1 MARGKIVLATGAFDL
16 LHFGHV
22 RFLEASK
29 RRGGPGA
36 KLIVVVARD
45 KTVLNRK
52 GRMPILP
59 EDQRRELVGS
69 LRVVDK
75 AILGHTRLDLL
86 GVLREVRPDIISVGY
101 DQTQIKASV
110 ERLLRE
116 QGLPVRVVQIPK
128 FGSSGLNS
136 STGIKQRVARRWT
149 NRAKPRTVPGC

>member
-16 LHFGHV
+16 LHLGHV

-29 RRGGPGA
+29 QKGGPGA

-52 GRMPILP
+52 GRLPILP

-75 AILGHTRLDLL
+75 AILGHTHLDLL
-86 GVLREVRPDIISVGY
+86 GVLLEVKPDIISVGY
-101 DQTQIKASV
+101 DQKQIKASV
-110 ERLLRE
+110 EKLLTE
-116 QGLPVRVVQIPK
+116 QGLPLRVLQIPK

-136 STGIKQRVARRWT
+136 STRIKQRVAKRWAKRTKSRR
-149 NRAKPRTVPGC
+149 VPGC

>member
-16 LHFGHV
+16 LHSGHV

-29 RRGGPGA
+29 RRGGPAA

-101 DQTQIKASV
+101 DQKQIKASV
-110 ERLLRE
+110 EKLLRE

-136 STGIKQRVARRWT
+136 STGIRQRVAERWT
-149 NRAKPRTVPGC
+149 KRTKPRRVLGC

>member
-16 LHFGHV
+16 LHLGHV
-22 RFLEASK
+22 RFLESSK
-29 RRGGPGA
+29 QRGGPGA

-69 LRVVDK
+69 LRVVNK
-75 AILGHTRLDLL
+75 AILGHTHLDLL

-101 DQTQIKASV
+101 DQRQIRSSV
-110 ERLLRE
+110 EHLLRKE
-116 QGLPVRVVQIPK
+116 RLHIRVAQIPK
-128 FGSSGLNS
+128 YGPNGLNS
-136 STGIKQRVARRWT
+136 STGIKQRVVKRWSKRTRPRR
-149 NRAKPRTVPGC
+149 APGC

>member
-16 LHFGHV
+16 LHSGHV

-75 AILGHTRLDLL
+75 AILGHTHLDLL

-101 DQTQIKASV
+101 DQKQIKASV
-110 ERLLRE
+110 EKLLRE

-149 NRAKPRTVPGC
+149 NRAKPRRVLGY

>member
-1 MARGKIVLATGAFDL
+1 
-16 LHFGHV
+16 
-22 RFLEASK
+22 LEASK

-75 AILGHTRLDLL
+75 AILGHSRLDLL

-101 DQTQIKASV
+101 DQKQIKASV

-136 STGIKQRVARRWT
+136 STGIKQRVAERWT
-149 NRAKPRTVPGC
+149 KRTKPRRVLGC

>member
-1 MARGKIVLATGAFDL
+1 
-16 LHFGHV
+16 
-22 RFLEASK
+22 LEASK
-29 RRGGPGA
+29 RRGGHGA

-75 AILGHTRLDLL
+75 AILGHAHLDLL
-86 GVLREVRPDIISVGY
+86 GGLREVRPDIVSVGY
-101 DQTQIKASV
+101 DQKQIKASV
-110 ERLLRE
+110 EKLLRE

-149 NRAKPRTVPGC
+149 SRAKPRRVLGF

>member
-1 MARGKIVLATGAFDL
+1 LARGKIVLATGAFDL
-16 LHFGHV
+16 LHLGHV

-69 LRVVDK
+69 LRMVDK

-86 GVLREVRPDIISVGY
+86 GVLREVRPDIVSVGY
-101 DQTQIKASV
+101 DQKQIKASV
-110 ERLLRE
+110 EKLLRE

-149 NRAKPRTVPGC
+149 DQAKPRRVLGC

>member
-16 LHFGHV
+16 LHLGHV

-69 LRVVDK
+69 LRMVDK

-86 GVLREVRPDIISVGY
+86 GVLREVRPDIVSVGY
-101 DQTQIKASV
+101 DQKQIKASV
-110 ERLLRE
+110 EKLLRE

-149 NRAKPRTVPGC
+149 DQAKPRRVLGC

>member
-1 MARGKIVLATGAFDL
+1 LTHGKIVLATGVFDL
-16 LHFGHV
+16 LHSGHV
-22 RFLEASK
+22 RFLQASK

-75 AILGHTRLDLL
+75 AILGHTHLDLL

-101 DQTQIKASV
+101 DQKQIKASV
-110 ERLLRE
+110 EKLLRE

-128 FGSSGLNS
+128 FGPNGLNS
-136 STGIKQRVARRWT
+136 STGIKQRVARRLT
-149 NRAKPRTVPGC
+149 NRG

>member
-16 LHFGHV
+16 LHSGHV

-29 RRGGPGA
+29 RRGGPAA

-75 AILGHTRLDLL
+75 AILGHTHLDLL

-101 DQTQIKASV
+101 DQKQIKASV
-110 ERLLRE
+110 EKLLRE
-116 QGLPVRVVQIPK
+116 RGLPVRVVQIPK
-128 FGSSGLNS
+128 FGHDGLNS
-136 STGIKQRVARRWT
+136 STGIKRRVATSWRD
-149 NRAKPRTVPGC
+149 RAKPRRSP

>member
-1 MARGKIVLATGAFDL
+1 
-16 LHFGHV
+16 
-22 RFLEASK
+22 LEASK

-69 LRVVDK
+69 LRVVDN
-75 AILGHTRLDLL
+75 AILGHSRLDLL

-101 DQTQIKASV
+101 DQRQIKASV
-110 ERLLRE
+110 EKLLRE

-128 FGSSGLNS
+128 FGPNGLNS
-136 STGIKQRVARRWT
+136 STRIKQRVARRWT